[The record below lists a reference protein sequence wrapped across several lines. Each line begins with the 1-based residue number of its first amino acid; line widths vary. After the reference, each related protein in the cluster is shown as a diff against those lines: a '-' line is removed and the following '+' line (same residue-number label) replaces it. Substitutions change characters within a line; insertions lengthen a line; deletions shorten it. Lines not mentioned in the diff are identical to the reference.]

1 MALRQPKRRKANSCN
16 VSVTVGLS
24 LNIRNTIHIA
34 FHFPTFYYIDSQL
47 LCIEISNNVIGLVQ
61 NYWYVSAKQYLSD
74 DQVKCDGLALPQ

>member
-1 MALRQPKRRKANSCN
+1 MGSFAEVCPDLIISGCVLEMALRQPKRRKANNCN

-24 LNIRNTIHIA
+24 LNIKNTIHIA

-61 NYWYVSAKQYLSD
+61 NYW
-74 DQVKCDGLALPQ
+74 